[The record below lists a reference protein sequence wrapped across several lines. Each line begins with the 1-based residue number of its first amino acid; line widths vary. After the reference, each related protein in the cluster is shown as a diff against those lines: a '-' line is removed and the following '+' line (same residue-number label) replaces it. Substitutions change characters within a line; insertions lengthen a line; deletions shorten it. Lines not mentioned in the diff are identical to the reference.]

1 MPIGFDRKRRD
12 FLKSVGLAA
21 VGLGLWD
28 SGVFPQAQ
36 RYAQA
41 LAQPSRRKLALLVGI
56 DRYGSAAV
64 DCPALRGCGTD
75 VDLQRQLLI
84 HRFGFQPQDIVTLT
98 NEAATRSAIETA
110 FLQHLVQQAQAGDL
124 VLFHFSGYG
133 SEVYLPPPLT
143 GDVPRKYAA
152 RSSLVAADS
161 RLPKAG
167 EPVQDLPLNTLGLLT
182 RALATDRVIVVLD
195 SGHPSHTATPLGVR
209 WRSRSQSA
217 TGPWDPSILQFQE
230 SLQKLPLQTTVPGL
244 WFRGAVDATPAIEVD
259 GDGISVGVFTAS
271 LTQVLWQ
278 SRSSSSLGHD
288 WQRVVVQVRAGAGLS
303 QRPNLKS
310 SLALQSSLSAWGW
323 TPTLPEGVEGVI
335 TAVNPTTGEVRL
347 WLGGV
352 VPSLL
357 KLVGARS
364 QFTVLEPD
372 PEEKATIDRSPALG
386 VKVQWR
392 DRWEAVAYLT
402 QGYPEALPRLA
413 VGQGIQE
420 QIRWIPRQPLLTV
433 GLEPQLDRI
442 ERIDATSAFAAIGQ
456 VEGVPM
462 GDRSVDYIFGRLA
475 ALQSQTL
482 NTNPDGSLSVSNH
495 RYGLCPPG
503 QAILPGS
510 ISSSDEAVK
519 TAVQRLESRFR
530 ALRALKLLRS
540 LVNSDTTRLPLK
552 LELKDA
558 TLDVP
563 LVRYGA
569 DRAKTLNPWLSW
581 RNAAPSLQCQLA
593 PTHSLRY
600 QPQNIGDRPLYALL
614 IVAKS
619 DGSFALGY
627 PPSLNT
633 IAQEAAKP
641 WILPPFNAITSAA
654 SPISLDWVFNS
665 LTSEVE
671 LFCVVSTAPFES
683 TLQAFVPTW
692 DDLLKPLRSVGN
704 FWDVFQ
710 ALITDLQRASQSV
723 APAADSPDV
732 VPLAVSQWAVVR
744 LLGQG

>member
-1 MPIGFDRKRRD
+1 MVLKRRD

-56 DRYGSAAV
+56 DRYGSAAG

-84 HRFGFQPQDIVTLT
+84 YRFGFQPQDIVTLT
-98 NEAATRSAIETA
+98 NEGASRSAIEAA
-110 FLQHLVQQAQAGDL
+110 FLEHLVQQAQPGDL

-133 SEVYLPPPLT
+133 SEVNLPPPLT

-182 RALATDRVIVVLD
+182 RALATDRVLVVLD
-195 SGHPSHTATPLGVR
+195 TSHPPHPGITPLGVR
-209 WRSRSQSA
+209 WRSRSHSA
-217 TGPWDPSILQFQE
+217 TGSWDPSILQFQA
-230 SLQKLPLQTTVPGL
+230 SLQDLPLQATVPGL
-244 WFRGAVDATPAIEVD
+244 WFRGAAEATPAIEVD
-259 GDGISVGVFTAS
+259 GEGISVGVFTAS

-278 SRSSSSLGHD
+278 SRSSSSLNHD
-288 WQRVVVQVRAGAGLS
+288 WQRTLAQVRAGAGLS
-303 QRPNLKS
+303 QRPQLKS
-310 SLALQSSLSAWGW
+310 SLALQSSLSPWGW
-323 TPTLPEGVEGVI
+323 TPTVPQGVEGVI
-335 TAVNPTTGEVRL
+335 TAVNQNTGEIRL

-364 QFTVLEPD
+364 QFTVLG
-372 PEEKATIDRSPALG
+372 PEAEMDERKDVPPLG

-519 TAVQRLESRFR
+519 TAVQRLEPRFR

-540 LVNSDTTRLPLK
+540 LVNGDTTHLPLK

-569 DRAKTLNPWLSW
+569 DRAKPLNPWLSW
-581 RNAAPSLQCQLA
+581 RNAAPSLQCQLS
-593 PTHSLRY
+593 PTHALRY
-600 QPQNIGDRPLYALL
+600 QPQNLGDRPLYALL

-619 DGSFALGY
+619 DGSFVLGY

-633 IAQEAAKP
+633 SPQEAAKP
-641 WILPPFNAITSAA
+641 WVLPPFSAA
-654 SPISLDWVFNS
+654 TAAANPISLDWVFNS
-665 LTSEVE
+665 LTAEVE
-671 LFCVVSTAPFES
+671 LFCVVSTAPFDS

-692 DDLLKPLRSVGN
+692 DDLLKPLRSIGN

-710 ALITDLQRASQSV
+710 ALMTDLQRASQSV
-723 APAADSPDV
+723 APPADSPDF